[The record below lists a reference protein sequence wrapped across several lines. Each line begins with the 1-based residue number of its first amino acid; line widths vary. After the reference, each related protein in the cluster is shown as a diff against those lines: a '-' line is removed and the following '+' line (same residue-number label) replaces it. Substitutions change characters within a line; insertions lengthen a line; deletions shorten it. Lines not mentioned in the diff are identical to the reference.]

1 MSFGGSVQAMVTSIK
16 NNAMLLRKRSIFKRE
31 RSFLNL
37 KDAYFKAS
45 KGTILSQILSSEELK
60 AIRTKVIALQKKEF
74 LFDLLVFVI
83 FGLRN
88 CKEIKYTELA

>member
-1 MSFGGSVQAMVTSIK
+1 MSFGGSVQAMVTSLK